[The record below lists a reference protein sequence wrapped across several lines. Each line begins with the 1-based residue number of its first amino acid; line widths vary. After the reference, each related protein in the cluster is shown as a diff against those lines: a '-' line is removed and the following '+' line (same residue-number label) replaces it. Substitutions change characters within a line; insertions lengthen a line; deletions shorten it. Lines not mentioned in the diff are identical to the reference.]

1 MSKKRNGFTL
11 VELLVVIAIIGVLVG
26 LLLPAV
32 QAARE
37 AARRMSC
44 SNNMKQ
50 VALSLH
56 NFESAFKFFPPAR
69 VDARVGFPVTEFNIN
84 PTSTT
89 VDSTG
94 AVSHGPGVF
103 ILPYIEQQ
111 SLYQNYDLN
120 SSFRSARNAPM
131 IATIIPTFICP
142 STPTVVLDTG
152 NNIGSTAAPLYL
164 SAPSDY
170 AIANGMNG
178 RLGLAP
184 YNLMPP
190 IPGYDPTVPATDVTQ
205 YIGAILPMSTIS
217 SFTTG
222 MAPPF
227 YNQRPK
233 SKLAR
238 ITDGTSNT
246 LAWVEDAGRPIRYRT
261 NLQPLTGTRASNA
274 GWADPD
280 LEFWVDGYTTDGV
293 TALGPCAMNCNN
305 SNELFSFHG
314 TGCHV
319 TFCDGS
325 ARFISG
331 TTPVS
336 VIAAWI
342 SCQMSEIQP
351 NTDQ

>member
-1 MSKKRNGFTL
+1 MKKKNGFTL
-11 VELLVVIAIIGVLVG
+11 VELLVVIAIIGILVG

-44 SNNMKQ
+44 SSNLRQ

-56 NFESAFKFFPPAR
+56 NFESAYKFFPPAR
-69 VDARVGFPVTEFNIN
+69 VDAVAGYPVTEFNIN
-84 PTSTT
+84 PATGT
-89 VDSTG
+89 V
-94 AVSHGPGVF
+94 AHGPGVF
-103 ILPYIEQQ
+103 ILPYIEQNA
-111 SLYQNYDLN
+111 LYQNYDLQSHW
-120 SSFRSARNAPM
+120 SSTRNATV
-131 IATIIPTFICP
+131 IATIVPTFICP
-142 STPTVVLDTG
+142 STPNVVLDNG
-152 NNIGSTAAPLYL
+152 RNIGSTQPPLW
-164 SAPSDY
+164 SAAPSDY
-170 AIANGMNG
+170 SIANGMNG

-190 IPGYDPTVPATDVTQ
+190 IPGYDPTNPSTDVNQ

-222 MAPPF
+222 MSPPF
-227 YNQRPK
+227 YDRRPK

-246 LAWVEDAGRPIRYRT
+246 LAWVEDAGRPINYRT
-261 NLQPLTGTRASNA
+261 NLIPRQNARASGA

-280 LEFWVDGYTTDGV
+280 SEFWVDGFSTDGV
-293 TALGPCAMNCNN
+293 TSLGPCAMNCHN

-314 TGCHV
+314 SGCHV
-319 TFCDGS
+319 SFCDGS